1 MNGIVFLGWQDNDKN
16 YPTHR
21 KLADAI
27 ERHEEKHGVRPNI
40 CLTSE
45 QDAAELADT
54 DLGIQIEGRGY
65 IARGTMYVGLM
76 CTAAPE
82 ARQGV
87 LL

>member
-1 MNGIVFLGWQDNDKN
+1 MTGIVYLGWQDNDKK
-16 YPTHR
+16 YSTHR

-27 ERHEEKHGVRPNI
+27 ARHTEKHGIAPNI

-45 QDAAELADT
+45 QDAAELAGQ
-54 DLGIQIEGRGY
+54 DLDIQVEGRHY
-65 IARGTMYVGLM
+65 IARGTMYVGVM
-76 CTAAPE
+76 GTVAHE